1 MQGGLQSQAN
11 DSAGCCDRVR
21 EHRLTVRTPDREHR
35 LGAEARRQSLSRR
48 SPTAPFAQGSLLCC
62 PGHNRP
68 WFCCPAR
75 EHRSPP
81 CGGVAPLP
89 YQGGLQSQVN
99 DSAGCCDRVR
109 EHRLAVPTRDREHRL
124 GAEARRQSL
133 SRRSPTAPFAQGS
146 LLCCPGHN
154 RPWFCCPA
162 REHRSPP
169 CGGVAPLPY
178 QGGLQSQ
185 VNDSAGCCD
194 RVREHRLAVP
204 TRDREHRLGAAAR
217 RQSLSRRSPTAPF
230 AQGRSGGRTAI
241 LSLVRCPDGRSSLC
255 QITHNHP
262 FLWHPA
268 QIAS

>member
-1 MQGGLQSQAN
+1 MRCLLLCSGAGEPTPVGASVQSLPSGHNRPWFCCPAREHRSPPCAKGGQHGRAMQGGLQSQAN

-109 EHRLAVPTRDREHRL
+109 EHRLAVPTPD
-124 GAEARRQSL
+124 
-133 SRRSPTAPFAQGS
+133 
-146 LLCCPGHN
+146 
-154 RPWFCCPA
+154 
-162 REHRSPP
+162 PP
-169 CGGVAPLPY
+169 CAKGGQHGAAM
-178 QGGLQSQ
+178 QGGL
-185 VNDSAGCCD
+185 
-194 RVREHRLAVP
+194 
-204 TRDREHRLGAAAR
+204 
-217 RQSLSRRSPTAPF
+217 
-230 AQGRSGGRTAI
+230 
-241 LSLVRCPDGRSSLC
+241 
-255 QITHNHP
+255 
-262 FLWHPA
+262 
-268 QIAS
+268 